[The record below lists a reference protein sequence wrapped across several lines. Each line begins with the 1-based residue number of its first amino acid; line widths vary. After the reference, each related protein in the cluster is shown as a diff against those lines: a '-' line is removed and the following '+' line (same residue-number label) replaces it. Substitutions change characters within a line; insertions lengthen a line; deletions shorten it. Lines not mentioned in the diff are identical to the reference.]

1 MVEIILWSVLWG
13 LVGVFAGFFAGC
25 FICKRWQSRKKTAST
40 ADSFLSLLR
49 H

>member
-13 LVGVFAGFFAGC
+13 LVGAIGGFGAGFAT
-25 FICKRWQSRKKTAST
+25 CKRRQSCKKPVST
-40 ADSFLSLLR
+40 ADSFLTLLR

>member
-13 LVGVFAGFFAGC
+13 LAGAVMGFFAGC
-25 FICKRWQSRKKTAST
+25 FVCKRRQSRKKTAST
-40 ADSFLSLLR
+40 ADSFLRLLR

>member
-13 LVGVFAGFFAGC
+13 LVGAIGGFGAGFAVC
-25 FICKRWQSRKKTAST
+25 NRRYRRKKTTST
-40 ADSFLSLLR
+40 ADSFLTLLR

>member
-13 LVGVFAGFFAGC
+13 LVGVWVGFFAG
-25 FICKRWQSRKKTAST
+25 FATCKRRQSRKKSAST
-40 ADSFLSLLR
+40 ADSFLRLLR

>member
-13 LVGVFAGFFAGC
+13 LAGVWVGFFAGC
-25 FICKRWQSRKKTAST
+25 FVCKRRQSRKRTAST
-40 ADSFLSLLR
+40 ADSFLRLLR

>member
-13 LVGVFAGFFAGC
+13 LVGTTVGFFAGYAL
-25 FICKRWQSRKKTAST
+25 CKKRQSRKRTAST
-40 ADSFLSLLR
+40 ADSFLRLLR